1 MPAATFKMPTRL
13 VHGIDSLAEL
23 VHWVSDLGIKRPLF
37 VTDPVIR
44 QTPVVERALAL
55 LDDAGIVVAI
65 FDECEVDARLRQVSE
80 QTTRILESDLDGLI
94 CVGGGSV
101 MCAGKAMAICAAHA
115 GRPFSEFAGLGGMTN
130 KALPQIMVP
139 TTAGSGSEVSQMTLV
154 KDEVNH
160 HKFVGGGPLAFPDVA
175 ILDPIAI
182 SSLPSSVGAQATV
195 DALSHCIDSL
205 FNHSTTALTAGLALH
220 AAAELRR
227 VARSSIFDH
236 EPQAMADHLLASS
249 MANMSCGN
257 ARLGL
262 AHCLSLALE
271 ANLDLLHPIGV
282 GTLAPRVM
290 RFNAEVAPDRLRTL
304 ATALGAKVEPS
315 ASAAQVADAA
325 YEAALGFYDEIG
337 FQLTFTSENVPQA
350 QLPMLAMEAGKG
362 LYGEGYTESDPNRDT
377 LIATPNARAATIAQG
392 EEILSACFSV

>member
-1 MPAATFKMPTRL
+1 MPALTFKMPTRL
-13 VHGIDSLAEL
+13 VHGIDSLDDLAQWAHEL
-23 VHWVSDLGIKRPLF
+23 GMRRPLF
-37 VTDPVIR
+37 VTDPVIKN
-44 QTPVVERALAL
+44 TPVVERSLAL
-55 LDDAGIVVAI
+55 LEQANIPIAM

-80 QTTRILESDLDGLI
+80 QTSRILQERLDGLI

-101 MCAGKAMAICAAHA
+101 MCAGKAMAICATHE

-160 HKFVGGGPLAFPDVA
+160 RKFVGGGPLAFPDVA

-182 SSLPSSVGAQATV
+182 SSLPPTVGAQATV

-205 FNHSTTALTAGLALH
+205 FNHSTTALTAGLAVR
-220 AAAELRR
+220 AAGELRR
-227 VARSSIFDH
+227 VARTSIFDR

-290 RFNAEVAPDRLRTL
+290 RFNAEVEPTRLRAL
-304 ATALGAKVEPS
+304 AQALGASVDSIKSP
-315 ASAAQVADAA
+315 AQVATAA
-325 YEAALGFYDEIG
+325 YEAALGFYEEIG
-337 FQLTFTSENVPQA
+337 FQLTFTADNVPQER
-350 QLPMLAMEAGKG
+350 LPELAMEAGKG
-362 LYGEGYTESDPNRDT
+362 LYGEGYTEAEPNRDT
-377 LIATPNARAATIAQG
+377 LIASPNARAATIAQG
-392 EEILSACFSV
+392 EEILAACFSV